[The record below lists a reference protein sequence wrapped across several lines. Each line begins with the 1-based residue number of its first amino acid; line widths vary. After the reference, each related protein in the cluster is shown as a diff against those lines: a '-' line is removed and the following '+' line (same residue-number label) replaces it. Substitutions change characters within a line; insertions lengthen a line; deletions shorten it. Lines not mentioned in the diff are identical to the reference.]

1 MSTRSSGACCSL
13 HQRARRPGERTV
25 ACTPPRA
32 LGRGGDHLEHR
43 IAAAGAEVDGLRALE
58 GILRPQLSQADII
71 EPVMSRVAELVSAR
85 PPSALT
91 ILAGWWKVPALAL
104 ASCAVYALCV
114 ETGLLP
120 GARSQLVSVLSAY
133 NSSQKI
139 SAMLFFVVLKKNFTV
154 NFQHNERHT

>member
-1 MSTRSSGACCSL
+1 MKQGHYCSQLEAFHDGELPQAERPAMAEHVKNCPACREEL
-13 HQRARRPGERTV
+13 A
-25 ACTPPRA
+25 
-32 LGRGGDHLEHR
+32 
-43 IAAAGAEVDGLRALE
+43 GLRALE

-71 EPVMSRVAELVSAR
+71 EPVMSRVAELVIAR

-139 SAMLFFVVLKKNFTV
+139 SAMLYGGQKAGDEQLLALLF
-154 NFQHNERHT
+154 EGD